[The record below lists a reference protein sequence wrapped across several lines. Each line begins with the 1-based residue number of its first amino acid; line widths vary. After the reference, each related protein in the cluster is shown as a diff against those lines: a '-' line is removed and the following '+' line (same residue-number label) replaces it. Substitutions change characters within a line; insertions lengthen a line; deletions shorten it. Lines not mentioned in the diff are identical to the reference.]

1 LRKKAHI
8 CLAGYIVESLDDS
21 FLNDHR
27 KAFKIGSILPDVK
40 PSFLYK
46 RHEFYGT
53 FDEMKERIYE
63 LTCADM
69 SVNQRVYCR
78 RLGELIHYVADYFTT
93 PHNNFFTG
101 GFKEH
106 CRYEKQLNKSLKEYL
121 ESEQANQDMEQVQK
135 LSSAQAVIA
144 FIEKMHTQYE
154 QVKKDIKLECQYIV
168 ALCCQVAGA
177 MLHLLHINLQQDVYL
192 KLAG

>member
-8 CLAGYIVESLDDS
+8 CLAGYIVESLDDTY
-21 FLNDHR
+21 LNDHR
-27 KAFKIGSILPDVK
+27 RAFQIGNILPDVK

-53 FDEMKERIYE
+53 FEEIKERIWQ
-63 LTCADM
+63 LTSEDLSM
-69 SVNQRVYCR
+69 NERVYCR
-78 RLGELIHYVADYFTT
+78 RLGEVIHYVADYFTT

-106 CRYEKQLNKSLKEYL
+106 CRYEKQLNVSLKQYI
-121 ESEQANQDMEQVQK
+121 ESDQAKQDNDQIQN
-135 LSSAQAVIA
+135 LTSAQAVIS
-144 FIEKMHTQYE
+144 FIERMHAQYE
-154 QVKKDIKLECQYIV
+154 QVKKNIELECHYIV

-177 MLHLLHINLQQDVYL
+177 MLRLLHINMDQETQL
-192 KLAG
+192 KLAA